1 MISGDGSNGLVR
13 RTLGSLTDEESN
25 SRRALVRVDFN
36 VPMQVVEGE
45 RRITSDARVRA
56 AIPSIRAL
64 MGRGSVIVLASHLG
78 RPKGEPDP
86 DLSLQPVA
94 RLLGELLDRPV
105 PFLAEPFD
113 QRSLKLV
120 RNAQGGEAFLLENLR
135 YHPGEESNDPEFA
148 RRLAE
153 FGDFFVQDA
162 FGTCHRAH
170 ASTVGVTEH
179 LDPCVAGLLVERELK
194 AFARVLQPEPPF
206 VAIMGGAKIA
216 GKLETVRGVV
226 ERAERVFLG
235 GGMANTFL
243 LARGLAVGDSLVEEE
258 LTGAAGEILE
268 EFGDRIV
275 LPQDAVIAREA
286 APDAERRTTAVEEIG
301 AGWKILDV
309 GPRTV
314 TEIEREAGRAKT
326 VFWNGPLGV
335 FETRP
340 FDAGTRA
347 VAEILASATR
357 RGAYTVVGGG
367 DSVAALEEAGL
378 MDQVSHVS
386 TGGGAALELV
396 SGVELPG
403 VVALDPPR
411 DRDER

>member
-1 MISGDGSNGLVR
+1 MTPENGSTGLGR

-25 SRRALVRVDFN
+25 SRPALVRVDFN
-36 VPMQVVEGE
+36 VPMEDVDGE

-56 AIPSIRAL
+56 AIPTVRAL
-64 MGRGSVIVLASHLG
+64 MARGAVIVLASHLG

-86 DLSLQPVA
+86 ALSLQPVA

-105 PFLAEPFD
+105 VFLAEPFD
-113 QRSLKLV
+113 ERSLKLV
-120 RNAQGGEAFLLENLR
+120 KNAQGGEVFLLQNLR
-135 YHPGEESNDPEFA
+135 FHPGETSNDPEFA
-148 RRLAE
+148 RRLAA
-153 FGDFFVQDA
+153 FGDLFVQDA

-179 LDPCVAGLLVERELK
+179 LDPCVAGLLVERELA
-194 AFARVLQPEPPF
+194 AFDRVLQPEPPF

-235 GGMANTFL
+235 GGIANTFL
-243 LARGLAVGDSLVEEE
+243 LARGIAVGDSLVEKE
-258 LTGAAGEILE
+258 LTEAAAELMGS
-268 EFGDRIV
+268 FGDRIV
-275 LPQDAVIAREA
+275 LPVDAVVAREIARG
-286 APDAERRTTAVEEIG
+286 AEHRTVAVEEIE

-314 TEIEREAGRAKT
+314 AGIGKGVGGART

-335 FETRP
+335 FETPP
-340 FDAGTRA
+340 FDAATRA
-347 VAEILASATR
+347 VADILAGATK
-357 RGAYTVVGGG
+357 RGVYTVVGGG

-378 MDQVSHVS
+378 MDAVSHVS

-396 SGVELPG
+396 SGALLPG
-403 VVALDPPR
+403 VTALDPPR
-411 DRDER
+411 GRK